1 MDPPPFNPDLEL
13 ITDIETGLPRR
24 PRPRRPDRF
33 GSVLTLGV
41 LLLFVW
47 AETRYGWFD
56 ALLSAAYLWL
66 AYDYGKR
73 R

>member
-1 MDPPPFNPDLEL
+1 MSDSSGDGKGWRIVEPDPP
-13 ITDIETGLPRR
+13 GR

-33 GSVLTLGV
+33 DSVLTLGV

-47 AETRYGWFD
+47 AETRHGWFD